1 MKKFLSICLVALCSV
16 SAMYAQTTTPTPS
29 TEEQDNVEC
38 GSTVTVSATSKT
50 GFYHFKEWQ
59 IQNNGAVL
67 ETVAKNG
74 SSTTYGASVSTAIL
88 TDGTGKDQS
97 TLTLNP
103 LSSALIDAATSGTV
117 TFEAFFEIDSYTI
130 NATTEGSGKISN
142 TGNTNDAQTSLT
154 LTTTGQNSITLTAI
168 PDDNC
173 TKFDHWEDSD
183 GNTIPGDASDRMKLT
198 ISPLP
203 TWEHNSTHSYKA
215 VFVPKTIKIVVTTAD
230 DQKGTV
236 GISVTPKQ

>member
-16 SAMYAQTTTPTPS
+16 SAMYAQTTPTPS
-29 TEEQDNVEC
+29 TAEQDNVEC

-74 SSTTYGASVSTAIL
+74 SSTTYGATVSTAIL

-130 NATTEGSGKISN
+130 NATTEGSGKVSN

-154 LTTTGQNSITLTAI
+154 LTTTGQTSLTLTAI

-173 TKFDHWEDSD
+173 TKFDHWVSV
-183 GNTIPGDASDRMKLT
+183 NGDPIDDPTNPTLT
-198 ISPLP
+198 VTPLA